1 MVPAW
6 FQIGSTMVPTLYRSR
21 NPMNSH
27 GSCSAALKFHDLKA
41 FFPKSAAVQP
51 GQLQE
56 VMLHETAVSW
66 MRDRLTKT
74 LPKRCWEE
82 APDAYRARLKACA
95 AHINGSC
102 DVEGLCRELP
112 SRVRDLAD
120 REGDRLA
127 K

>member
-1 MVPAW
+1 
-6 FQIGSTMVPTLYRSR
+6 
-21 NPMNSH
+21 
-27 GSCSAALKFHDLKA
+27 
-41 FFPKSAAVQP
+41 
-51 GQLQE
+51 
-56 VMLHETAVSW
+56 MLHETAVSW

-82 APDAYRARLKACA
+82 APEAYRARLKACA
-95 AHINGSC
+95 AHINGTC